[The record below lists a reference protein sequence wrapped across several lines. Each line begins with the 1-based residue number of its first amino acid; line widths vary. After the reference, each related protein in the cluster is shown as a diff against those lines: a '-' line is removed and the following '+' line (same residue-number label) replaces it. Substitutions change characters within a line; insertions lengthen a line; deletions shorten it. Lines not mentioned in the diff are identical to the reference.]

1 LYLLICTSA
10 KTSLILQIVEAFD
23 PRLPQGIAATSTSKV
38 PITFGVFATFE
49 SAVS

>member
-10 KTSLILQIVEAFD
+10 KTSTILQIIEAFD
-23 PRLPQGIAATSTSKV
+23 PQGIAATSTNQV